1 MGRDHQFAKALY
13 KGLIGAGMKIPP
25 AGTMIATISDKD
37 KEEAMDIL
45 RGFHQLGY
53 KIMATGG
60 TAKMLTD
67 AGLYVTTVNKFSEG
81 TPNILDMIRTG
92 EAHFVVNTMSKG
104 KTPERDGFRIRRE
117 AVENGIVCMTSLD
130 TARALLEMLRTINF
144 SSVPMPEFLTSHME
158 KSVR

>member
-1 MGRDHQFAKALY
+1 
-13 KGLIGAGMKIPP
+13 
-25 AGTMIATISDKD
+25 
-37 KEEAMDIL
+37 MDIL
-45 RGFHQLGY
+45 KGFHQLGY

-67 AGLYVTTVNKFSEG
+67 AGLFVTTIHKLSEG

-92 EAHFVVNTMSKG
+92 EANTVINTLTKG

-144 SSVPMPEFLTSHME
+144 SSVPMPEFRTHHMQVN
-158 KSVR
+158 K